1 MITHLKPDILEC
13 KVKWALGTITTNK
26 DSGGNRIPVKLF
38 HILKGGALKVLHSI
52 CQQIWKIQERPQG
65 WKSSVFIPVP
75 RKNNAKESLNYNT
88 IVLISHASKIRLT
101 ILQARFQQYVN
112 QELSDVQAG
121 FRKGRGSRDQ
131 IPNIRWTIPSKG
143 IPEKY
148 LLY

>member
-1 MITHLKPDILEC
+1 M
-13 KVKWALGTITTNK
+13 ALRSLATNK
-26 DSGGNRIPVKLF
+26 GSGDDEIPFELF
-38 HILKGGALKVLHSI
+38 KVLKIMLIKSCNNIMLIMLII
-52 CQQIWKIQERPQG
+52 CWQIWKTQPWSQG

-121 FRKGRGSRDQ
+121 FRKSRGTRDQ
-131 IPNIRWTIPSKG
+131 IDNIHYVIWKARKFIY
-143 IPEKY
+143 IY
-148 LLY
+148 LLLFH